1 MSGGKP
7 KVIGEVLERERGD
20 LLSMLQ
26 KALKDSCDAVDRIK
40 RETSIKLEEIER
52 EYSTKA
58 ESAYAT
64 ITSSAEL
71 EAKSEYLKLFELE
84 SERIMHDAL
93 TRIAEM
99 PRDSHYEEILEE
111 ILGEAIGVVNA
122 DAVIVRSA
130 EDDVELVKKVAR
142 RMSRRKDMRTKI
154 KVSGDVVESVGGVIV
169 SNEEGTVSYN
179 NTFEARLSRIADGL
193 KRTMFDRIM
202 EA

>member
-26 KALKDSCDAVDRIK
+26 KALKDSYDAVDRIK

-99 PRDSHYEEILEE
+99 PRDSHYEKILEE

-193 KRTMFDRIM
+193 KRAMFDRIM